1 MSAPENTTYMTLLE
15 ELTPDLERADAA
27 ETPQDLLE
35 AIQDAQD
42 RTERFPVA
50 HPERVEKWYIEGYRR
65 DLHDWIRRSRLELL
79 AVSYLLFGRRP
90 DGPSVVKILDDL
102 AMVDTVPGITTP
114 LALAKFIEHAI
125 MGGELAGEKDSD
137 GKIVVEPGDA
147 FRFVLA
153 HGFEMESSLR
163 VVWLEAIEESAS
175 AAKELAGEQLECDAV
190 DADTAS
196 ATVDGARE
204 IHEEPAHPEEN
215 IRAEWGISENDGA
228 LVFRTFTEGV
238 ADGVA
243 EFERKSKSQLAMT
256 LLCERGHDGVSIPD
270 ILEAVYPKDFEK
282 LKAVLRDA
290 PRECTK
296 DALLDYYKNAGVH
309 KILKRAKQIIHT
321 VRKKL
326 NTNGIPGE
334 VVEILPGLETSILEG
349 PSAPVVFLRV
359 EKLQK
364 KRMSQFKIR
373 PGIVNASGLSEH
385 TKNASRPDPL

>member
-1 MSAPENTTYMTLLE
+1 
-15 ELTPDLERADAA
+15 
-27 ETPQDLLE
+27 
-35 AIQDAQD
+35 
-42 RTERFPVA
+42 
-50 HPERVEKWYIEGYRR
+50 
-65 DLHDWIRRSRLELL
+65 
-79 AVSYLLFGRRP
+79 
-90 DGPSVVKILDDL
+90 
-102 AMVDTVPGITTP
+102 
-114 LALAKFIEHAI
+114 
-125 MGGELAGEKDSD
+125 
-137 GKIVVEPGDA
+137 
-147 FRFVLA
+147 
-153 HGFEMESSLR
+153 
-163 VVWLEAIEESAS
+163 
-175 AAKELAGEQLECDAV
+175 
-190 DADTAS
+190 
-196 ATVDGARE
+196 
-204 IHEEPAHPEEN
+204 
-215 IRAEWGISENDGA
+215 
-228 LVFRTFTEGV
+228 
-238 ADGVA
+238 
-243 EFERKSKSQLAMT
+243 MT

-309 KILKRAKQIIHT
+309 KILKRAKQINHT